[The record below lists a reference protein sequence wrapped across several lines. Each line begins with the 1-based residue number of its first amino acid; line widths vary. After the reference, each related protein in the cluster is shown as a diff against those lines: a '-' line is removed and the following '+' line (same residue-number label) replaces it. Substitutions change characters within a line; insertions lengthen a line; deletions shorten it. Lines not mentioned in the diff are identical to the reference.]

1 MIAPGFARAHRR
13 RCRRSRSRTPPDSRP
28 RPGVRRRMPR
38 RLTLALRRHTVR
50 LPRARRLRRRR
61 HPVSA
66 TGRSAPPVT
75 ASRQYPP
82 GYGDAVDQH
91 YAVAQSCSASGA
103 RRFATRLPCRAR
115 FPSRPFG
122 RESFAPPLA
131 SLAARP
137 LPGGSLRSP
146 PFASPPPRRA
156 APALRCFRLRL
167 ILAPAL
173 RIREAAWLARRVPP
187 AQSPPRLPSGS
198 DSGTVPPDV
207 RYPGSG
213 LLYALRRLG
222 SHTPRSALP
231 KTTPPTFHYAPAT
244 FDLPSSTPEYD
255 TGRHEYVGQSVY
267 GFHIRFISLICM
279 KKRDPAFHRESL

>member
-38 RLTLALRRHTVR
+38 RLTLALRRHTVH
-50 LPRARRLRRRR
+50 LPRARRLRRRPRPRLRRR

-91 YAVAQSCSASGA
+91 YAVAESCSASGRVA
-103 RRFATRLPCRAR
+103 SRPGCPVEPASR
-115 FPSRPFG
+115 SRPFG
-122 RESFAPPLA
+122 RASFAPPLA

-156 APALRCFRLRL
+156 APALRCFHLRL

-173 RIREAAWLARRVPP
+173 RTREAAWLARRVPP

-198 DSGTVPPDV
+198 DSATVPPDV
-207 RYPGSG
+207 RYPGLG

-222 SHTPRSALP
+222 SHT
-231 KTTPPTFHYAPAT
+231 
-244 FDLPSSTPEYD
+244 
-255 TGRHEYVGQSVY
+255 GRIVDAKSESRPVRIVS
-267 GFHIRFISLICM
+267 RF
-279 KKRDPAFHRESL
+279 PF